1 MSGFSFSFSKKVQ
14 PSKIQLAPSKLRDE
28 SIKDDE
34 DEKDFVTSVEG
45 KEIKG

>member
-14 PSKIQLAPSKLRDE
+14 ATKIQLVPSKLRDE
-28 SIKDDE
+28 STKE
-34 DEKDFVTSVEG
+34 DEEERDFVTSVEG